1 MAEGAPE
8 FLKLDRSW
16 RRKLTQR
23 PRRKPIVRRKVTPY
37 IGLLTLEPKPPLE
50 TPCIDVCEMDEGT
63 GLCRGCGRTIDE
75 IARWA
80 GMSPEERRGIMA
92 ALPARMAPRERVRG

>member
-8 FLKLDRSW
+8 FLKLDRS
-16 RRKLTQR
+16 RRRELGPR
-23 PRRKPIVRRKVTPY
+23 PRRKAIVRRKVTPY
-37 IGLLTLEPKPPLE
+37 IGLVDPEPKPPLE

-80 GMSPEERRGIMA
+80 GMSPEERRDIMA
-92 ALPARMAPRERVRG
+92 VLPARKAQSETVKG

>member
-1 MAEGAPE
+1 M
-8 FLKLDRSW
+8 
-16 RRKLTQR
+16 
-23 PRRKPIVRRKVTPY
+23 TP
-37 IGLLTLEPKPPLE
+37 EPKLPLE

-80 GMSPEERRGIMA
+80 GMSPEERRVIMA
-92 ALPARMAPRERVRG
+92 VLPARKAQSETVKG